1 MNTTPREN
9 TGTARNSIPSQR
21 KKPFEPRR
29 RGTRGAKR
37 SGSST
42 DKQKASNI
50 PTQEGKEIHD
60 PAARQQ
66 MKQSM
71 AIALMTNPAIPLPFP
86 LSTLLGITT
95 LVYPS
100 ETKNRE

>member
-1 MNTTPREN
+1 MNTPREN
-9 TGTARNSIPSQR
+9 SARTS
-21 KKPFEPRR
+21 KPFVPRR

-42 DKQKASNI
+42 RRQQATSA
-50 PTQEGKEIHD
+50 PAEEGKEVHD

-66 MKQSM
+66 MKQTM

-86 LSTLLGITT
+86 LATLLGITT
-95 LVYPS
+95 LVFPN